1 MLGFRILRP
10 SLSARLAANGMLTCG
25 PTSPPPAWDL
35 TQTQAALIGPNAIS
49 APPAFKH
56 MDDNSAFRFHDRFEE
71 SEFYSAETAV
81 MV

>member
-1 MLGFRILRP
+1 MEC
-10 SLSARLAANGMLTCG
+10 SANKM
-25 PTSPPPAWDL
+25 PPIE
-35 TQTQAALIGPNAIS
+35 AALIDPSAVS

-71 SEFYSAETAV
+71 SEFSSAETAV